1 MALFKIA
8 KGLLKNLPKSTVEG
22 FTYFTTDTGEL
33 YIDTSSVAVAND
45 DVSSQE
51 KALLSRTMISS
62 IPFIEGT
69 NANAE
74 GAWLADHPGLQL
86 RSGLAI
92 LYKMDIRGSAEQEYE
107 VTYRNFLGITTAK
120 LSYTELNLNNFGW
133 KKCYYDITTP
143 LKTEYAAGEILLMVY
158 DSTLDK
164 GSGGWLVLSGRSYDA
179 QTL

>member
-1 MALFKIA
+1 
-8 KGLLKNLPKSTVEG
+8 
-22 FTYFTTDTGEL
+22 
-33 YIDTSSVAVAND
+33 
-45 DVSSQE
+45 
-51 KALLSRTMISS
+51 MISS

-120 LSYTELNLNNFGW
+120 LNYTELNLNNFGW

-158 DSTLDK
+158 DDTLDK

-179 QTL
+179 QTLQGRTVETQITSEDSDNIPTSGAVVSYIKSLSYDGEYNYSQYSLNN

>member
-62 IPFIEGT
+62 IPLIEGT

-143 LKTEYAAGEILLMVY
+143 LKTAYAAGDILLMVY
-158 DSTLDK
+158 DDTLNK
-164 GSGGWLVLSGRSYDA
+164 GSGGWLGFS
-179 QTL
+179 